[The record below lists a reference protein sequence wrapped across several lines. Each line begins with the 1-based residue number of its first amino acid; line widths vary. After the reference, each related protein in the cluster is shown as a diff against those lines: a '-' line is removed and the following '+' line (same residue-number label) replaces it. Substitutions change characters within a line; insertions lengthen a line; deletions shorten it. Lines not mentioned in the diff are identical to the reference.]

1 MINVTRLDG
10 QPIVVNADLVLTV
23 ESTPDTVIA
32 LITGA
37 RILVKEGVE
46 EVVERAVAYRQRIA
60 HGPWRDRVV
69 SGIQE
74 QKE

>member
-23 ESTPDTVIA
+23 ESTPDTVIG
-32 LITGA
+32 LITGG
-37 RILVKEGVE
+37 RIMVKEPVE
-46 EVVERAVAYRQRIA
+46 EVVEKAVAYRQRIA
-60 HGPWRDRVV
+60 HGPWQSRV
-69 SGIQE
+69 IPQE

>member
-23 ESTPDTVIA
+23 ESTPDTVIG
-32 LITGA
+32 LVTGA
-37 RILVKEGVE
+37 RLLVKEPVE
-46 EVVERAVAYRQRIA
+46 EVVARAVAYRQRIA
-60 HGPWRDRVV
+60 HGPWRERVV
-69 SGIQE
+69 SPE